1 MVWCFLPFFWSEG
14 TNLKYLSFANSEG
27 GPKRLKSD
35 SCEAEGED
43 RGGERGGRE
52 GGRKGE
58 DDCYSKL
65 FRPCVG
71 LTVRILLCSVRKY
84 TEWTLCYEV
93 VCLSVCLSIC
103 HTHVLCSN
111 D

>member
-1 MVWCFLPFFWSEG
+1 MGDGRGRE
-14 TNLKYLSFANSEG
+14 E
-27 GPKRLKSD
+27 R
-35 SCEAEGED
+35 EGED
-43 RGGERGGRE
+43 RGGERGRE
-52 GGRKGE
+52 GGRKGK

-93 VCLSVCLSIC
+93 VRPSVCLSVTLMC
-103 HTHVLCSN
+103 CLCCAQTTKRIKLPFRVRVTPKHCDIMVAWWPSG
-111 D
+111 